1 MNIPLNTLETPK
13 ITDTV
18 PKFISVKD
26 NIQKKYKKKYLD
38 QIIKNKN
45 FLKEYFNENNIEVI
59 GTPHDSMYPL
69 KYFYDTHYHMNTKGS
84 KIRTKE
90 LIKIIKSKI

>member
-38 QIIKNKN
+38 QIIRNKN
-45 FLKEYFNENNIEVI
+45 FLKEYFN
-59 GTPHDSMYPL
+59 
-69 KYFYDTHYHMNTKGS
+69 
-84 KIRTKE
+84 
-90 LIKIIKSKI
+90 